1 VKISNVS
8 SPALAS
14 IIFVLHSHLPY
25 LKAPGTK
32 DSIEE
37 TWLYEAIIESYV
49 PLIFSFERLIN
60 KGVSF
65 KFVLS
70 LSPTL
75 LEMLNNQY
83 LQKGLNRYLERLE
96 DLAGLEEKRSHQFGE
111 VVQFYRKRLKEIG
124 DFLRKRR
131 LTEAFKELKER
142 GNIDLITTT
151 ATHAYLPLFSA
162 YPWVLEEQ
170 IRGGIEIFK
179 KYVGGNVTGLWLPE
193 CGYFRG
199 LFEYLKK
206 FHIDWTVL
214 EGHGIAFGTPR
225 PETGI
230 FRPVRSP
237 EGVLVFPRDSEAC
250 KQVWSREAGYPGN
263 VWYRDFYKDV
273 CYELNDSDWKRFRP
287 DGIRHHTGLKY
298 WRITGRERKEPY
310 IRQRAIQQVDSDARH
325 FVEFLKKRAIMANRI
340 TDWWRSNSD
349 PVIVL
354 AFDTELFGHWWFEG
368 PEWLEKVFELISKT
382 NELRLALPEEIIFSP
397 ITFKEIDPL
406 PSSWGE
412 GGFNNTWVSQEN
424 SSYLRFI
431 YRATELVD
439 ILLKKYAQYPE
450 RKRWRS
456 TVWKALMREL
466 FFLQS
471 SDFLFMIKRSD
482 SSSSYAE
489 KRLKEHLQR
498 IERILKNF

>member
-1 VKISNVS
+1 VKASTVT

-25 LKAPGTK
+25 IKVPDTK
-32 DSIEE
+32 DSVEE

-65 KFVLS
+65 KLALS

-75 LEMLNNQY
+75 LEMLNDGD
-83 LQKGLNRYLERLE
+83 LQKGLKRHLERLE
-96 DLAGLEEKRSHQFGE
+96 DLVRLEKNRSYRFRE
-111 VVQFYRKRLKEIG
+111 AVQFYRKRLKEIR
-124 DFLRKRR
+124 DFLQKRK
-131 LTEAFKELKER
+131 LIEAFKELKER
-142 GNIDLITTT
+142 GNISLITTT
-151 ATHAYLPLFSA
+151 ATHAYLPLFSQ

-179 KYVGGNVTGLWLPE
+179 KYIAENISGLWLPE

-206 FHIDWTVL
+206 FQIDWTVL
-214 EGHGIAFGTPR
+214 EGHGIAFGTPK

-230 FRPVRSP
+230 FRPVRST
-237 EGVLVFPRDSEAC
+237 EGVVIFPRDAETC
-250 KQVWSREAGYPGN
+250 MQVWSREVGYPGN

-298 WRITGRERKEPY
+298 WRITGRESKEPY
-310 IRQRAIQQVDSDARH
+310 LRQRAIEQVEIDARH
-325 FVEFLKKRAIMANRI
+325 FVDFLKKRAIMANRI
-340 TDWWRSNSD
+340 TDD

-368 PEWLEKVFELISKT
+368 PEWLEKVFELISET
-382 NELRLALPEEIIFSP
+382 NELRLTLPEEIIFSSL
-397 ITFKEIDPL
+397 TFKEIDPL

-412 GGFNNTWVSQEN
+412 GGFNNTWVSREN
-424 SSYLRFI
+424 SSYLRLI

-439 ILLKKYAQYPE
+439 SLLKKYAQ
-450 RKRWRS
+450 S
-456 TVWKALMREL
+456 TAKITSEEKMTLIREL
-466 FFLQS
+466 LLLQA
-471 SDFLFMIKRSD
+471 SDFLFMLKRSS

-489 KRLKEHLQR
+489 KRLRGHLNR
-498 IERILKNF
+498 LGFYLFR

>member
-1 VKISNVS
+1 MKASTFTS
-8 SPALAS
+8 QKLTS

-25 LKAPGTK
+25 IKVPDIK
-32 DSIEE
+32 DSVEE
-37 TWLYEAIIESYV
+37 TWLYEAIIESYI
-49 PLIFSFERLIN
+49 PLVLSFERLIN

-65 KFVLS
+65 KLTLS

-75 LEMLNNQY
+75 LEMLNDEY
-83 LQKGLNRYLERLE
+83 LKKGLNRYLERLE
-96 DLAGLEEKRSHQFGE
+96 DLAALEKKRNPHFGE
-111 VVQFYRKRLKEIG
+111 TIQFYRERLKVVK
-124 DFLRKRR
+124 DFLGESSIIDALKG
-131 LTEAFKELKER
+131 LTER
-142 GNIDLITTT
+142 GNISIITTT
-151 ATHAYLPLFSA
+151 ATHAYLPLFSRF
-162 YPWVLEEQ
+162 PWVVEGQ
-170 IRGGIEIFK
+170 IREGIKVFK
-179 KYVGGNVTGLWLPE
+179 KYMAREISGLWLPE
-193 CGYFRG
+193 CGYFSG

-214 EGHGIAFGTPR
+214 EGHGVVFGKPK

-237 EGVLVFPRDSEAC
+237 EGVLVFPRDAETC
-250 KQVWSREAGYPGN
+250 RHVWSREVGYPGN
-263 VWYRDFYKDV
+263 IWYRDFYRDV
-273 CYELNDSDWKRFRP
+273 CYELSDSDWKRFRP

-310 IRQRAIQQVDSDARH
+310 LRQRAIQQVEIDARH
-325 FVEFLKKRAIMANRI
+325 FVDFLKKRAIMANRI
-340 TDWWRSNSD
+340 TDD

-368 PEWLEKVFELISKT
+368 PEWLERVFELISET
-382 NELRLALPEEIIFSP
+382 NKLRLALPVEIIYNSS
-397 ITFKEIDPL
+397 TFCETAPL

-412 GGFNNTWVSQEN
+412 GGFNDTWVSQQN

-439 ILLKKYAQYPE
+439 TLLKKYNQYPE
-450 RKRWRS
+450 LKRWRS
-456 TVWKALMREL
+456 TVWEALIREL

>member
-1 VKISNVS
+1 VKA

-25 LKAPGTK
+25 IKVPDTK
-32 DSIEE
+32 DSVEE

-65 KFVLS
+65 KLVLS

-75 LEMLNNQY
+75 LEMLNDEY

-96 DLAGLEEKRSHQFGE
+96 GLAGLEEKRSHQFGE
-111 VVQFYRKRLKEIG
+111 AVQFYRKRLKEIR
-124 DFLRKRR
+124 DFLQKRN
-131 LTEAFKELKER
+131 LTGAFKELKER
-142 GNIDLITTT
+142 GNINLITTT
-151 ATHAYLPLFSA
+151 ATHAYLPLFSE

-170 IRGGIEIFK
+170 IRGGIEVFK
-179 KYVGGNVTGLWLPE
+179 KYIDENISGLWLPE

-214 EGHGIAFGTPR
+214 EGHGIAFGTPK

-230 FRPVRSP
+230 FRPIRSP
-237 EGVLVFPRDSEAC
+237 EGVLVFPRDSETC
-250 KQVWSREAGYPGN
+250 KQVWSREVGYPGN

-310 IRQRAIQQVDSDARH
+310 LRQRAIQQVEIDARH
-325 FVEFLKKRAIMANRI
+325 FVDFLKKRAIMANRI
-340 TDWWRSNSD
+340 TDD

-368 PEWLEKVFELISKT
+368 PEWLEKVFELISET
-382 NELRLALPEEIIFSP
+382 NELRLALPEEIIFSSL
-397 ITFKEIDPL
+397 TFKEIDPL

-412 GGFNNTWVSQEN
+412 GGFNNTWVSREN
-424 SSYLRFI
+424 SSYLRLI

-439 ILLKKYAQYPE
+439 SLLKKYNQ
-450 RKRWRS
+450 S
-456 TVWKALMREL
+456 TAKITSEEKMTLIREL
-466 FFLQS
+466 LLLQS
-471 SDFLFMIKRSD
+471 SDFLFMLKRSS

-489 KRLKEHLQR
+489 KRLREHLNR
-498 IERILKNF
+498 LRFYLFR

>member
-1 VKISNVS
+1 VKISNIS

-25 LKAPGTK
+25 LKVSDTK
-32 DSIEE
+32 DSVEE

-49 PLIFSFERLIN
+49 PLVLSFERLIN

-65 KFVLS
+65 KLTLS

-75 LEMLNNQY
+75 LEMLNDEY
-83 LQKGLNRYLERLE
+83 LKKGLNKYLERLE
-96 DLAGLEEKRSHQFGE
+96 DLAALEKKRNPQFGE
-111 VVQFYRKRLKEIG
+111 TIQFYRERLKVVK
-124 DFLRKRR
+124 DFLRERAIIDALKG
-131 LTEAFKELKER
+131 FKER
-142 GNIDLITTT
+142 GNISIITTT
-151 ATHAYLPLFSA
+151 ATHAYLPLFSRF
-162 YPWVLEEQ
+162 PWVVEGQ
-170 IRGGIEIFK
+170 IREGIKVFK
-179 KYVGGNVTGLWLPE
+179 KYIAREISGLWLPE

-206 FHIDWTVL
+206 FHIAWTVL
-214 EGHGIAFGTPR
+214 EGHGIAFGKPK

-250 KQVWSREAGYPGN
+250 KQVWSMEVGYPGN

-273 CYELNDSDWKRFRP
+273 CYELNDSEWKRFRP
-287 DGIRHHTGLKY
+287 DGIKHHTGLKY

-340 TDWWRSNSD
+340 TDD

-382 NELRLALPEEIIFSP
+382 NELRLTLPEEIIFSSL
-397 ITFKEIDPL
+397 TFKEIDPL

-456 TVWKALMREL
+456 TVWKVLMREL

-482 SSSSYAE
+482 SSSSYAK